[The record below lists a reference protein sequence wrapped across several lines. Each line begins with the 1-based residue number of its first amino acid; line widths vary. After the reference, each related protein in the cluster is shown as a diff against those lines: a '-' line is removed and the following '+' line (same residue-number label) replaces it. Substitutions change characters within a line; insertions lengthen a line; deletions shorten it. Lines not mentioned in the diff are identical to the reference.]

1 MEARQILKLK
11 FQVYTKIA
19 KPVSEVFDAIRNPA
33 KLSKY
38 FTTSGASGPLKE
50 GVTVQWSFKEPAVP
64 PFPVHVT
71 KVVENK
77 LIVFEWDVM
86 DDLKT
91 RVEMVFESLGA
102 SSTLVKISEGDWR
115 ENPKDLENSYGNCAG
130 WTQMLSCLKAYLEY
144 GINLREGAY

>member
-1 MEARQILKLK
+1 METRQILKLR
-11 FQVYTKIA
+11 FQVHTKIR
-19 KPVSEVFDAIRNPA
+19 KPVSEVFDAVRNPT

-38 FTTSGASGPLKE
+38 FTDGGASGALEE
-50 GVTVQWSFKEPAVP
+50 GKTVNWSFKEPPTP

-77 LIVFEWDVM
+77 QIVFEWEANVGI
-86 DDLKT
+86 KT
-91 RVEMVFESLGA
+91 RVEMVFESLGT

-115 ENPKDLENSYGNCAG
+115 ENQRDLDDSYGNCMG
-130 WTQMLSCLKAYLEY
+130 WAQMISCLKAYAEY

>member
-1 MEARQILKLK
+1 MKFR
-11 FQVYTKIA
+11 FQVHTKIR
-19 KPVSEVFDAIRNPA
+19 KPIREVFDAVRNPT

-38 FTTSGASGPLKE
+38 FTTGGASGPLKE
-50 GVTVQWSFKEPAVP
+50 GVTVNWSFKEPAVP
-64 PFPVHVT
+64 PFPVHVI
-71 KVVENK
+71 KVVEDK

-91 RVEMVFESLGA
+91 RVEIVFESLGP

-115 ENPKDLENSYGNCAG
+115 ETEKDLENSYGNCEG
-130 WTQMLSCLKAYLEY
+130 WTQMLCCLKAYLEH